1 MSGGSNKMEFML
13 SWDRYIKEYRYKY
26 HALYHAIRDAILSG
40 TLQRGT
46 QLPATRMLAVQYGLS
61 RGSVATAYDM
71 LQADGYIHT
80 ETGRGTYVAFDGIPG
95 ESPETWHT
103 DIRLSAW
110 GTRAAAQ
117 YQSLTA
123 MSSHLLLPDEQP
135 AHEQIEEIHF
145 DRSLQP
151 DADFPYTEWKSFL
164 SRSNHQ
170 GKYESLYDPAGDI
183 RLREAIAAH
192 LGATRGIMVSS
203 KEIVLFN
210 GSMQAIALLTQV
222 ILDEG
227 EKAVVES
234 PGFKGFAQAVQVCG
248 GEVIPSPV
256 DHHGIIPEDWDARLL
271 FVTPSRQFPTGAVL
285 NLERRLA
292 LLAWARKRQ
301 AIIIED
307 SYDSEFRFQG
317 RPIEPLKVLDQEQ
330 RVVHI
335 GSFSK
340 TMPEGFRLGYAVLPS
355 ALVAPVVAAK
365 AYYDPIS
372 AGLYEQ
378 RALAV
383 WMSRGGYA
391 KHIRKLTRRYGVK
404 HRKFADWIQQYAGH
418 MFTLFVGDAGLGFYG
433 LWRGSNED
441 YVSFKRACMRRGVYF
456 TDGVRFQ
463 LISSRP
469 SVFFKYAHLSEEEI
483 KDGILRMTLAFED
496 IKHEQGNGKCVQ
508 EK

>member
-1 MSGGSNKMEFML
+1 MEFMV

-40 TLQRGT
+40 TLQSGT
-46 QLPATRMLAVQYGLS
+46 QLPATRLLAVQYGLS

-80 ETGRGTYVAFDGIPG
+80 ETGRGTYVAFAGIPG
-95 ESPETWHT
+95 EPPEALHNTN
-103 DIRLSAW
+103 IRLSAW
-110 GTRAAAQ
+110 GKRAAKQ

-123 MSSHLLLPDEQP
+123 INSHLLLPDEQP
-135 AHEQIEEIHF
+135 PHKQTEEIRF
-145 DRSLQP
+145 DRSHQP
-151 DADFPYTEWKSFL
+151 DTDFPYAEWKSLL
-164 SRSNHQ
+164 SRSNQQ

-192 LGATRGIMVSS
+192 LGATRGIMVSG
-203 KEIVLFN
+203 KEIVLFS

-248 GEVIPSPV
+248 GEVIPSTV

-271 FVTPSRQFPTGAVL
+271 FVTPSRQFPTGVVL

-292 LLAWARKRQ
+292 LLAWARNRQ

-340 TMPEGFRLGYAVLPS
+340 TMPEGFRLGYAVLPP

-391 KHIRKLTRRYGVK
+391 KHIRKLTRRYGAK
-404 HRKFADWIQQYAGH
+404 HQKFAHWIQQHAGH
-418 MFTLFVGDAGLGFYG
+418 MFTVFIGDAGLGFYA
-433 LWRGSNED
+433 LWNGNDEN
-441 YVSFKRACMRRGVYF
+441 YAAFKRACIRRGVYF
-456 TDGVRFQ
+456 TDGIRFQ
-463 LISSRP
+463 LNPSRP
-469 SVFFKYAHLSEEEI
+469 SLFFKYAHLSEEQI
-483 KDGILRMTLAFED
+483 KEGILRMTLAFED
-496 IKHEQGNGKCVQ
+496 IKYGQ
-508 EK
+508 EKGK